1 MTYLNKKGAKARIP
15 SPVLVMAAAVILCA
29 LPACRKPRPVTVL
42 VPRGVESIAATP
54 VPKRMKKVETQA
66 APRKPDRVVV
76 GYYPS
81 WVGRTLAPGDIDFRR
96 LTHIVHAF
104 ARPKADGG
112 LFLPPGFL
120 CPGLI
125 SAAHSSGT
133 LVLLGLG
140 GWGNSAGFPGMVSTA
155 ENRARFIGLL
165 VACLRE
171 NGYDGVDID
180 WEFASNEN
188 ERAGLSLF
196 IEELS
201 AVLAAAAP
209 RSLLTMAA
217 PSGNYWGRWIDF
229 ERLADLFDFIG
240 FMTYDY
246 HGAWSDRSGHN
257 APLRSC
263 HDAGGSLDG
272 SFLYAAG
279 RGVPAAKILLGLP
292 FGGRSFDCGAFGL
305 PFKNCAHMPY
315 SEIAGLPPAEWD
327 FKWDPCAEAPYA
339 VRRDSGM
346 IISYDDP
353 RSVALK
359 CQYVKDK
366 GAAGV
371 IIWELSQDGPAGRH
385 DLLEVVGRSFGTPD
399 RREGP

>member
-1 MTYLNKKGAKARIP
+1 M
-15 SPVLVMAAAVILCA
+15 
-29 LPACRKPRPVTVL
+29 
-42 VPRGVESIAATP
+42 AATP
-54 VPKRMKKVETQA
+54 VPKQAKKVETA
-66 APRKPDRVVV
+66 AVPRKPDRVVI

-81 WVGRTLAPGDIDFRR
+81 WAGKTLVPGAIDFRR

-104 ARPKADGG
+104 VWPEAAGG
-112 LFLPPGFL
+112 LFIPPGFMS
-120 CPGLI
+120 PELI

-165 VACLRE
+165 LACLRV
-171 NGYDGVDID
+171 NGYDGVDLD
-180 WEFASNEN
+180 WEFASNEK

-196 IEELS
+196 VEELS
-201 AVLAAAAP
+201 SALAAQSP
-209 RSLLTMAA
+209 RPLLTMAA

-229 ERLADLFDFIG
+229 ERLACRFDFIG

-263 HDAGGSLDG
+263 GDTRGSLDG
-272 SFLYAAG
+272 SFLYAVG
-279 RGVPAAKILLGLP
+279 RGVPVSKILLGLP
-292 FGGRSFDCGAFGL
+292 FGGRSFDCAAFGL
-305 PFKNCAHMPY
+305 PFKNCSHLPY
-315 SEIAGLPPAEWD
+315 SAITGLPPAEWD
-327 FKWDPCAEAPYA
+327 FKWDPCAEAPFA
-339 VRRDSGM
+339 VRRDNGM

-359 CQYVKDK
+359 CQYIKDK

-371 IIWELSQDGPAGRH
+371 MIWELSQDGPTGRH
-385 DLLEVVGRSFGTPD
+385 DLLEVVGRSFDTID
-399 RREGP
+399 R